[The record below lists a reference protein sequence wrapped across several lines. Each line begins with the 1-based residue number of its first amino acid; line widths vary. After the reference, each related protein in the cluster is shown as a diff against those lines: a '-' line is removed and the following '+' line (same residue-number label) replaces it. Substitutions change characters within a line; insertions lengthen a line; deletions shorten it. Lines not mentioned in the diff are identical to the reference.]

1 MTTLIST
8 CQTKKE
14 FTARVREGIN
24 VTLFDPYAGHMHSL
38 RDMHDNVG
46 HRLTVTNRRRSWF
59 AEVEI
64 LDKRRIR
71 VK

>member
-46 HRLTVTNRRRSWF
+46 YRLTVTNRRCSWF

-64 LDKRRIR
+64 LTERRVR
-71 VK
+71 VT